1 VSLHWRMRVSEGAGT
16 EPRNVGEAQQPGGAR
31 RGLFGALAAVLLAS
45 FLGGCANQQ
54 AIARRHDAA
63 VYNTELGIAYM
74 RRGELAVAQRKLD
87 RALQENPDDPDV
99 RSARAL
105 LFARLREP
113 KQADREFRQAIR
125 LAPKNPDFQNN
136 YAVYLCSVGRIDEG
150 VQTFIRAARNP
161 LYMTPELAYENAG
174 ICLRSAHRDVDAGQM
189 FRDAL
194 AIRPNFAQALWELA
208 DIDYAHGR
216 LAQARREIEAFLAS
230 NQETPDLLLLA
241 VKVTRAQ
248 KDPLDAEL
256 YARRLQLD
264 FPNSVQARALAELG
278 RNPG

>member
-1 VSLHWRMRVSEGAGT
+1 MS
-16 EPRNVGEAQQPGGAR
+16 GAR
-31 RGLFGALAAVLLAS
+31 PRSAPLAWPLVVALLAALALT
-45 FLGGCANQQ
+45 GCANQQ
-54 AIARRHDAA
+54 AVRRQHDAA

-74 RRGELAVAQRKLD
+74 RRGQLAVAQRKLD

-99 RSARAL
+99 HSARAL

-113 KQADREFRQAIR
+113 KAADREFRQALR

-136 YAVYLCSVGRIDEG
+136 YAVYLCSVGRVDEG
-150 VQTFIRAARNP
+150 VRTFLAAARNP
-161 LYMTPELAYENAG
+161 LYMTPELAFENAG
-174 ICLRSAHRDVDAGQM
+174 LCLRSVHRDRQATRM
-189 FRDAL
+189 FRQAL
-194 AIRPNFAQALWELA
+194 AIRPGFAQALWEIA
-208 DIDYAHGR
+208 DLDYTHGR
-216 LAQARREIEAFLAS
+216 LDQARREIDAFLAS

-264 FPNSVQARALAELG
+264 FPNSAQARALADLG
-278 RNPG
+278 HDPG